1 MIPIILIAA
10 ATVLIVGI
18 AVVLV
23 KSVVTPKRADAVR
36 RLIKQ
41 GKNQAAAKLAKQLIA
56 KKTKDY
62 PAHYYLEKPILQT
75 SAESWLSLNLKP
87 SMTMRYSA
95 PPC

>member
-56 KKTKDY
+56 KKQKTILLIIIWKSLSCRQARRAG
-62 PAHYYLEKPILQT
+62 AH
-75 SAESWLSLNLKP
+75 
-87 SMTMRYSA
+87 
-95 PPC
+95 